1 MMTPLLLAAALAA
14 GTPATVD
21 AALLAGLPAHDV
33 TLTAHGVT
41 QTCNGTEFAAV
52 LAKLGLPQGE
62 ALRGP
67 ALARGVIVH
76 ARDGYAVLF
85 SLGEVDA
92 ALGNDGAIIATR
104 CEGKPLTDK
113 DGPYRL
119 IVPNDKRP
127 ARSVRQMATI
137 ELVGGAIAPAAFHNA
152 H

>member
-1 MMTPLLLAAALAA
+1 MIFAVFLLATAIGQA
-14 GTPATVD
+14 TSTVD

-41 QTCNGTEFAAV
+41 QTCNGPKFAAV

-67 ALARGVIVH
+67 ALASGVIVH

-92 ALGNDGAIIATR
+92 ALGNEGAIVATQ
-104 CEGKPLTDK
+104 CDGKPLTDK
-113 DGPYRL
+113 DGPFRL
-119 IVPNDKRP
+119 IVPNEKRP
-127 ARSVRQMATI
+127 ARSVRQLATI
-137 ELVGGAIAPAAFHNA
+137 ELVGGAHAPAAPHDA